1 MTCHRIPNGFICTSN
16 GVYRYKGV
24 TFDWHNYLGPIIL
37 RRNTENER
45 NWRNIGNRQWR
56 LVGQWHNLPKAEQ
69 KKYRIV

>member
-1 MTCHRIPNGFICTSN
+1 MTCHITPSD

-24 TFDWHNYLGPIIL
+24 TFDWHNNLGPTIL
-37 RRNTENER
+37 RRDAFHER
-45 NWRNIGNRQWR
+45 NWRNVSCRQLR